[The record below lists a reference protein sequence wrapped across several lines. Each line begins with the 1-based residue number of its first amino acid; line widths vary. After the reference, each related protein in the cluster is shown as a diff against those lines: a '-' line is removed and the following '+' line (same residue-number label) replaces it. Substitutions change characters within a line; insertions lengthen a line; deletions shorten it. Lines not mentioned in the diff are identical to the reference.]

1 MTTPSAFTRPATLA
15 LVLVAALAS
24 PALAGPP
31 LVCFPFD
38 IGTARSLPWAPDTG
52 WKGTRADYDVSKL
65 TADTTSLL
73 SRSTPIVVRMETLR
87 RAALYATR
95 DADAAK
101 GLLDQLNQR
110 AVEATGNGRSRA
122 LALFDAG
129 YLIEVYKQLKPISA
143 PTGELASSLD
153 GYAMVRQSLALSSN
167 DPAIEFA
174 AALMTYDGRGSVVHA
189 EHVRHAREGS
199 SGDVLLARNVAA
211 HLER

>member
-1 MTTPSAFTRPATLA
+1 MTTRPALTRRAILA
-15 LVLVAALAS
+15 FVLVAAVAS

-38 IGTARSLPWAPDTG
+38 IGTARSLPWAPDAG
-52 WKGTRADYDVSKL
+52 WKGTRSDYDVTKL
-65 TADTTSLL
+65 PSDTASLL
-73 SRSTPIVVRMETLR
+73 SGSTPIVVRMETLR

-95 DADAAK
+95 DAAVAK
-101 GLLDQLNQR
+101 ALLDQLNQR
-110 AVEATGNGRSRA
+110 AGDAKGNGRSRA

-129 YLIEVYKQLKPISA
+129 YLVEVYKQIAPIS
-143 PTGELASSLD
+143 PKTGELAASLD

-174 AALMTYDGRGSVVHA
+174 AALMTSDGRASAVHA

-199 SGDVLLARNVAA
+199 SSDVLLARNVST